1 MEETTEQ
8 KETQYRRGHVIFFSV
23 LSLVVGSVTG
33 YFLPRPQASPPIVVS
48 TPVPTRTPLPTPTP
62 APVRVHVSGEVL
74 QPGVYELSPGGIVQD
89 AIEAAGG
96 PAPNADL
103 DCINLALELKD
114 QQKVYVP
121 CQGEMAP
128 PPPLSGGGP
137 GNGGTAEMSP
147 LNINTATTTELER
160 LPGIG
165 PTLAQRIVEYRQA
178 NGPFVTV
185 EDIQEVCGIGRA
197 TFEDLK
203 DLITVQ

>member
-8 KETQYRRGHVIFFSV
+8 KETQYRRGHLIFFSV
-23 LSLVVGSVTG
+23 LSLIVGSVTG

-48 TPVPTRTPLPTPTP
+48 TPVPTRAPLPTPTP
-62 APVRVHVSGEVL
+62 APVRIHVSGEVL
-74 QPGVYELSPGGIVQD
+74 HPGVYELSPGSIVQD
-89 AIEAAGG
+89 AIEAGGG
-96 PAPNADL
+96 PAANADL
-103 DCINLALELKD
+103 DCINLALELED

-128 PPPLSGGGP
+128 PSPLSGGESGS
-137 GNGGTAEMSP
+137 GGSTETSP
-147 LNINTATTTELER
+147 LNINTAGTTELER

-165 PTLAQRIVEYRQA
+165 PALAQRIVEHRQA

-185 EDIQEVCGIGRA
+185 EDIQEVRGIGQA

-203 DLITVQ
+203 GLITVR